1 MTNDL
6 DRLRN
11 VVSRVV
17 LMLIWLQAPLAS
29 ATAYA
34 AGNDW
39 LQPGLVSLALAL
51 VTTLVWWRSPASQS
65 SRLMIAVALIA
76 SLSLI
81 VAAGAGGAWQVD
93 LHMCYFAELAMLAAY
108 CDRDVVL
115 AGAGTTALHHLA
127 LNFLVLALVFPG
139 GGQLERVLLHA
150 GVLCV
155 ETAAL
160 VWLTQRITTLLASTA
175 ASLAAAVRASDAASA
190 AEAQAAEQRSLN
202 EQARQRAE
210 AERADVAEV
219 QCAVVADVGAG
230 LARLAKGDL
239 LFRLPHPFAAEYEE
253 LRGNFNAAAEQMEE
267 LIRGIVGNAGAIRSG
282 TEEIRTAS
290 DDLSRRTE
298 QQAASLEETAAAL
311 DEITTTVRKMAESS
325 KHVQA
330 VVSHTKDGAEQSGE
344 VVRQAVAAM
353 GSIEQSS
360 RKIGDIIGVID
371 EIAFQ
376 TNLLALN
383 AGVEAARAGD
393 AGRGFA
399 VVASEVRALAQR
411 SAQAAKEIKVL
422 ISDSAQ
428 QVGAGV
434 KLVGETGG
442 ALSRIVS
449 EVGEVTAAVSGI
461 AALAQEQAAG
471 LAEVNVAVNQMD
483 QVTQQNAAMVEQ
495 STAASHSLAQET
507 AELVR
512 LTERFQV
519 GAAMSGVAVDTG
531 IQRLH
536 RPAKPAPHATK
547 AAVPRVVSRGGGAAL
562 AKPALVSASAEEG
575 WTEF

>member
-1 MTNDL
+1 MDNDL

-17 LMLIWLQAPLAS
+17 LMLIWLQAPIAS
-29 ATAYA
+29 VTAYA

-39 LQPGLVSLALAL
+39 LQPGLVSLGLASI
-51 VTTLVWWRSPASQS
+51 TTLVWWRSPTSQS
-65 SRLMIAVALIA
+65 SRLLIAVALIA

-81 VAAGAGGAWQVD
+81 VAASAGSAWQVD

-115 AGAGTTALHHLA
+115 AGAGTTATHHLA
-127 LNFLVLALVFPG
+127 LNFLMPALVFPG
-139 GGQLERVLLHA
+139 GAQLERVLLHA
-150 GVLCV
+150 SVLCI

-160 VWLTQRITTLLASTA
+160 VWLTYRIATLLVSTA
-175 ASLAAAVRASDAASA
+175 ANLAAAVRASDAARV
-190 AEAQAAEQRSLN
+190 AEAQAAELRSLN
-202 EQARQRAE
+202 EQARQKVE
-210 AERADVAEV
+210 AELAAAAETQSAMV
-219 QCAVVADVGAG
+219 GAVGAG
-230 LARLAKGDL
+230 LACLAKGDL
-239 LFRLPHPFAAEYEE
+239 VFRLQDPFAAEYEE
-253 LRGNFNAAAEQMEE
+253 LRENFNAALEQMQE
-267 LIRGIVGNAGAIRSG
+267 LVRGIVGNADAIRSG

-298 QQAASLEETAAAL
+298 QQAASLEETAAAMA
-311 DEITTTVRKMAESS
+311 EITATVRKTAESS
-325 KHVQA
+325 KQVQA
-330 VVSHTKDGAEQSGE
+330 VVSRTKEGAEQSGE
-344 VVRQAVAAM
+344 IVRQAVTAM
-353 GSIEQSS
+353 GGIEQSS
-360 RKIGDIIGVID
+360 QKIGDIIGVID

-411 SAQAAKEIKVL
+411 SAEAAKEIKAL
-422 ISDSAQ
+422 ISTSAL

-434 KLVGETGG
+434 KLVGETGR

-449 EVGEVTAAVSGI
+449 EVGEVTTAVSEI
-461 AALAQEQAAG
+461 AALAQGQAAG
-471 LAEVNVAVNQMD
+471 LGEVNTAINQMD

-495 STAASHSLAQET
+495 STAAIHSLARET

-512 LTERFQV
+512 LTEHFQI
-519 GAAMSGVAVDTG
+519 GAAPSGIAMDTSV
-531 IQRLH
+531 QPLH
-536 RPAKPAPHATK
+536 RPAKPAARMAKAT
-547 AAVPRVVSRGGGAAL
+547 ALRVVSRNGRAAL
-562 AKPALVSASAEEG
+562 AKPSLIPASAEEG

>member
-1 MTNDL
+1 MATDL

-11 VVSRVV
+11 VVSRVI

-29 ATAYA
+29 VMAYT

-39 LQPGLVSLALAL
+39 LRLGLASLALASI
-51 VTTLVWWRSPASQS
+51 TTLVWWRSPTSQS

-81 VAAGAGGAWQVD
+81 VAASAGSKWQID
-93 LHMCYFAELAMLAAY
+93 LHMCYFAELAMLTAY
-108 CDRDVVL
+108 CDRDIVL
-115 AGAGTTALHHLA
+115 AGAATTALHHLA
-127 LNFLVLALVFPG
+127 LNFLMPALVFPG
-139 GGQLERVLLHA
+139 GAQLERVLLHA

-160 VWLTQRITTLLASTA
+160 VWLTYRIAALLASTA
-175 ASLAAAVRASDAASA
+175 ASLAAAVRASDAAGA
-190 AEAQAAEQRSLN
+190 AEAQAAEHRSLI
-202 EQARQRAE
+202 EQERQKVE
-210 AERADVAEV
+210 AERAAAAEM
-219 QCAVVADVGAG
+219 QSSVVAAVGTGLAG
-230 LARLAKGDL
+230 LAGGDL
-239 LFRLPHPFAAEYEE
+239 LFRLHDPFAAEYEE
-253 LRGNFNAAAEQMEE
+253 LRGNFNATMGQMQE
-267 LIRGIVGNAGAIRSG
+267 LVRGIVGNANAIRSG

-311 DEITTTVRKMAESS
+311 SEITATVRKTAESS

-330 VVSHTKDGAEQSGE
+330 VVSRTKQGAEQSGE
-344 VVRQAVAAM
+344 VVLQAVAAM
-353 GSIEQSS
+353 GGIEQSS
-360 RKIGDIIGVID
+360 QKIGDIVGLID

-411 SAQAAKEIKVL
+411 SAQAAKEIKAL
-422 ISDSAQ
+422 ISTSAQ
-428 QVGAGV
+428 QVGEGV
-434 KLVGETGG
+434 KLVGETGQ

-449 EVGEVTAAVSGI
+449 EVSEVTTAVSDI
-461 AALAQEQAAG
+461 AASAQEQATG
-471 LAEVNVAVNQMD
+471 LAEVNTAVNQMD

-512 LTERFQV
+512 LTERFQI
-519 GAAMSGVAVDTG
+519 GAAPSGPAARASV
-531 IQRLH
+531 QPLH
-536 RPAKPAPHATK
+536 RSAKPAPRPAK
-547 AAVPRVVSRGGGAAL
+547 VAALRVVSRGGSAAL
-562 AKPALVSASAEEG
+562 GKPTLVPATAEEG